1 MQMCLAVARAL
12 CCEFGGLQSTMGQ
25 GGPFPALPRSPTP
38 VCPPFSAPGPSRGVQ
53 LGGAGGKVCQRP
65 ARSPEGRGEMLAG
78 GAGPRGLPTPF
89 PSTLFP
95 PYGSHKVWAQR
106 QQPEEV
112 AVYRE
117 LLCGRGGGGG
127 GSKEKGGKEGKEGRG
142 WGLQHTLPSGGLW
155 DPPPRLSEVRGPE
168 EIHVP
173 P

>member
-1 MQMCLAVARAL
+1 M
-12 CCEFGGLQSTMGQ
+12 
-25 GGPFPALPRSPTP
+25 PT
-38 VCPPFSAPGPSRGVQ
+38 
-53 LGGAGGKVCQRP
+53 
-65 ARSPEGRGEMLAG
+65 E

-127 GSKEKGGKEGKEGRG
+127 GREEKGGKEGKEGRG
-142 WGLQHTLPSGGLW
+142 RGLQHTLPLSGALG
-155 DPPPRLSEVRGPE
+155 PPACLK
-168 EIHVP
+168 
-173 P
+173 